1 MRKHNNKN
9 HKQFFFGSLPCN
21 TLEEWGNM
29 KDLEKSVSKIL
40 VFTFRL
46 IMCLKKIV
54 KKKL

>member
-9 HKQFFFGSLPCN
+9 HKQFFFGSLPCS

-40 VFTFRL
+40 VFTFKL
-46 IMCLKKIV
+46 IMCLKKIM
-54 KKKL
+54 KKK